1 MKKTITFEIV
11 GMVENSIFVSHKLY
25 RLTTVVSAVKT
36 SCNDHALAWCC
47 ISSTCPDL

>member
-11 GMVENSIFVSHKLY
+11 GMVENSIFVSHKLC